1 MKEEENNNV
10 MSRYDHKIE
19 TSLEGIEHLS
29 KYEISRYEPLV
40 LQESSVMNRFP
51 RNTKDQ
57 GPVIPK
63 IAVKSSK
70 EEIMEM
76 KMNGK
81 QRNSTNKHSSS
92 TVDAKIPRTPDKPYV
107 LCLP

>member
-1 MKEEENNNV
+1 MIPK
-10 MSRYDHKIE
+10 
-19 TSLEGIEHLS
+19 G
-29 KYEISRYEPLV
+29 
-40 LQESSVMNRFP
+40 
-51 RNTKDQ
+51 TKNQ

-81 QRNSTNKHSSS
+81 QRNSTNKRSG
-92 TVDAKIPRTPDKPYV
+92 DEKE
-107 LCLP
+107 

>member
-1 MKEEENNNV
+1 
-10 MSRYDHKIE
+10 
-19 TSLEGIEHLS
+19 
-29 KYEISRYEPLV
+29 
-40 LQESSVMNRFP
+40 MNRFP

-92 TVDAKIPRTPDKPYV
+92 TVDQENESKEETMAF
-107 LCLP
+107 L